1 MSCSSHSGSRSRRG
15 RKGREGAAPSRV
27 GRTPGEGPTQ
37 QPLSPAQRA
46 QLQHGPESLG
56 EDPKASWPGREN
68 WQSHLKMGKTRDK
81 LLLGEAGWK
90 GLLQAGKGKVGP
102 ERHSLCSL
110 TLLSP
115 PLPCPL
121 VSVPVFIELWDTR
134 AVPQPRS
141 SRKGG
146 CVQP

>member
-1 MSCSSHSGSRSRRG
+1 M
-15 RKGREGAAPSRV
+15 GAAPGRV
-27 GRTPGEGPTQ
+27 GKAPGGGTTQ
-37 QPLSPAQRA
+37 QPLRPAQHA

-68 WQSHLKMGKTRDK
+68 WQSHLKMGKARDK

-90 GLLQAGKGKVGP
+90 GLLQAGKGNVGP
-102 ERHSLCSL
+102 ERHSLYFL
-110 TLLSP
+110 TLLCP
-115 PLPCPL
+115 PPHPL
-121 VSVPVFIELWDTR
+121 ASVPVFIELLNTR